1 MNFPKQLQPQGKIFL
16 NMKKRSA
23 VGYLLLS
30 LRGLAMGSADVIP
43 GVSGGTI
50 AFITGIYEELIASIK
65 SINLSLIKTLFNEG
79 IKAAWSKIN
88 GNFLLAVVLGI
99 LVSIFSLARVISW
112 LLANHPMLVWAFFF
126 GLIIGSAIY
135 IGRKIDHW
143 SAGVY
148 LFLVIGSSLAYY
160 VTIATPATTPE
171 SRWFI
176 FLSGAIALCALILP
190 GISGAFIL
198 VLLGKYEFMLNAV
211 RDLETG
217 IIAIFTVGGIIGVI
231 AFSNIISWLFKKHHN
246 VTLALLSGFMI
257 GSLNKLWPWKK
268 VLEWRTSSLGE
279 QVPVIEQNILPG
291 KYAGIYD
298 QDPLILPVIISAVA
312 GVSLIMIFMIWTRK
326 KGEERL

>member
-1 MNFPKQLQPQGKIFL
+1 
-16 NMKKRSA
+16 MKKRSA
-23 VGYLLLS
+23 AGYLMLS
-30 LRGLAMGSADVIP
+30 LRGIAMGGADVIP

-50 AFITGIYEELIASIK
+50 AFITGIYEELIRSIK
-65 SINLSLIKTLFNEG
+65 SINPALVKILFKEG
-79 IKAAWSKIN
+79 FQVAWHKIN
-88 GNFLLAVVLGI
+88 GNFLLAVVTGI
-99 LVSIFSLARVISW
+99 LISVFSLAKVISW

-126 GLIIGSAIY
+126 GLIIGSAVF
-135 IGRKIDHW
+135 IGRKIEKW

-148 LFLVIGSSLAYY
+148 FFLIIGTVLAYY

-211 RDLETG
+211 KDLQAG
-217 IIAIFTVGGIIGVI
+217 IIAIFATGGIIGVI
-231 AFSNIISWLFKKHHN
+231 AFSNIISWLFKRHPN
-246 VTLALLSGFMI
+246 QTMALLSGFMI

-268 VLEWRTSSLGE
+268 VLEWRINSQGE
-279 QVPVIEQNILPG
+279 QVPFLEQSISPG
-291 KYAGIYD
+291 RYAELYG
-298 QDPLILPVIISAVA
+298 QDPMLLPVIFSAVA
-312 GVSLIMIFMIWTRK
+312 GILLILVFMIWSRK